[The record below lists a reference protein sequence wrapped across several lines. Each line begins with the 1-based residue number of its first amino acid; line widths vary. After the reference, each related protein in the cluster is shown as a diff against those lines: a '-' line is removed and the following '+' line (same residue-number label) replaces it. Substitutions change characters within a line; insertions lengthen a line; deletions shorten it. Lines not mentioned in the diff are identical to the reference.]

1 MKLSDIIERK
11 KIKTRKGEP
20 GQFKAALKE
29 SGRES
34 VLVSAYAETQ
44 EEADA
49 ALIERIRDRFR
60 GSYEPLYL
68 RFRGNVVL
76 IWRDG
81 NVWVYGHIH
90 ERRYPEGV
98 HLGGW
103 TSRDEVERVARRHL
117 AQMGW
122 DRQEETSDIISDR
135 KDQEEF
141 GRWAS
146 TQKRFLRQWSILR
159 GAGWNEQ
166 EARHILDG
174 FSHLLDP
181 ARVEELGDP
190 QQLLARAEEI
200 PQQPWQAL

>member
-11 KIKTRKGEP
+11 KIKTRRGEP
-20 GQFKAALKE
+20 EQFKAALKE

-60 GSYEPLYL
+60 G
-68 RFRGNVVL
+68 FRGNVVL

-81 NVWVYGHIH
+81 NDWVYGHIH

-103 TSRDEVERVARRHL
+103 TSRDEVERVALRHL

-122 DRQEETSDIISDR
+122 DGQEETSDIISDR
-135 KDQEEF
+135 KDHEEF

-146 TQKRFLRQWSILR
+146 TQKRFLRQWGILR

-181 ARVEELGDP
+181 ARVEALGDP
-190 QQLLARAEEI
+190 QQLLARSEEI
-200 PQQPWQAL
+200 PKQPWQAL